1 MLVCSFCACLDFSQ
15 CKNILHRL
23 IGGPKLSFRWECFVV
38 FFSVLRCNRLANRP
52 GYTPPLR
59 YWQPYNQK
67 WENSRFR
74 KWMDVYLWIFLI
86 LLFDYN
92 LIFSLL
98 SNKLGLIVCDYMKI
112 YCCKLQLL
120 QCLLTPTV
128 KGRTNL
134 KIKEKYLSPAGST
147 TKGLTVSRSNSS
159 LSLYSSASAPTS
171 PKTCKAS
178 LWHATHFVE

>member
-1 MLVCSFCACLDFSQ
+1 MVLNCL
-15 CKNILHRL
+15 L
-23 IGGPKLSFRWECFVV
+23 G
-38 FFSVLRCNRLANRP
+38 
-52 GYTPPLR
+52 
-59 YWQPYNQK
+59 
-67 WENSRFR
+67 EN
-74 KWMDVYLWIFLI
+74 V
-86 LLFDYN
+86 LLFFFLCCAAIDSQIVQGIPLLCATGSPITKNGKTAGLENGWMFIYEYFWSYC
-92 LIFSLL
+92 LIIISFFSLL